1 MKEKGN
7 RVAVIRKLYE
17 NFCGILLG
25 LGAFLCMGEIVS
37 RVLFGKSY
45 DFLYSGII
53 WLVIWSVLL
62 LSGPVLKEGGHIHVD
77 FVVQKLKGR
86 LRLLVEVLNSLC
98 ILIYGALIAWGG
110 ITMVHLYHTRN
121 MTFALYFPIP
131 MWMVKLC
138 VPLGMV
144 IFTIYAV
151 RQLGVT
157 IFRR

>member
-7 RVAVIRKLYE
+7 RVAAIGKLYQK
-17 NFCGILLG
+17 FCGILLS
-25 LGAFLCMGEIVS
+25 LAVFVCAAEVVS
-37 RVLFGKSY
+37 RTLFGISY
-45 DFLYSGII
+45 DFLYTGSI

-62 LSGPVLKEGGHIHVD
+62 LSGPVLKEGGHINIG
-77 FVVQKLKGR
+77 FVVDKLKGR
-86 LRLLVEVLNSLC
+86 LRLSVEVFNSLC
-98 ILIYGALIAWGG
+98 ILIWGALIAWGG
-110 ITMVHLYHTRN
+110 IKLVQLYHTRN

-131 MWMVKLC
+131 MWMVYLC